1 MSNQSFL
8 YCPATMLLVFKWFG
22 RFLHSLRSVEM
33 TVNDS
38 CLSVEMTV
46 NDSCLSVEMT
56 VNDSCLSVEMTV
68 SQTIEAEG
76 CPLSGSPLYI
86 VPV

>member
-1 MSNQSFL
+1 MVFGRPEVVFCVEPIVLVLSSNNAIGFL
-8 YCPATMLLVFKWFG
+8 KWVG

-46 NDSCLSVEMT
+46 
-56 VNDSCLSVEMTV
+56 
-68 SQTIEAEG
+68 SQTTEAEG
-76 CPLSGSPLYI
+76 GPLSGSLDYI
-86 VPV
+86 VPVGF

>member
-1 MSNQSFL
+1 
-8 YCPATMLLVFKWFG
+8 
-22 RFLHSLRSVEM
+22 M

-76 CPLSGSPLYI
+76 CPLSGSLGYI

>member
-1 MSNQSFL
+1 
-8 YCPATMLLVFKWFG
+8 
-22 RFLHSLRSVEM
+22 M

-46 NDSCLSVEMT
+46 NDSCLSIEMT
-56 VNDSCLSVEMTV
+56 VNKSCLSVEMTV

-76 CPLSGSPLYI
+76 CPLSGSLDYI
-86 VPV
+86 VPVGF